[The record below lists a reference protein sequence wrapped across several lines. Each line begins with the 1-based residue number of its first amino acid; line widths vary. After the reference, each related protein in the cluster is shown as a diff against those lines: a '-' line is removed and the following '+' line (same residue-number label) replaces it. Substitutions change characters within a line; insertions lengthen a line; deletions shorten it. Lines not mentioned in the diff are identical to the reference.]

1 MSAGKKLI
9 KLKGDSEMDNNKQL
23 RKRMVTLSS
32 LLAMSALFLTSCSG
46 TLSLSGSGNSL
57 GSGSQGSG
65 LNQTTIILIVVG
77 AAVLILILIILAS
90 RGKSK

>member
-1 MSAGKKLI
+1 
-9 KLKGDSEMDNNKQL
+9 MDNNKQL

-32 LLAMSALFLTSCSG
+32 LLAMSALFLNSCSG
-46 TLSLSGSGNSL
+46 TLSLSGSGN
-57 GSGSQGSG
+57 SQGSG